1 MQQDCMRRRFDREPC
16 SIARSLEILGDWWTL
31 LIVRDAFLGVRRF
44 VDFQARLGISKN
56 ILTRR
61 LGHLTAHGVLAAVDA
76 GVHGPRYEYELT
88 AKGKDLF
95 TAITVL
101 RQWGDRWVFGAG
113 HEPLPLRGDAALL
126 AVLLRNLLDNAL
138 RYAPQGSTVTLRF
151 DERSLEVE
159 NDAEPLGDE
168 QLARL
173 GERFYR
179 PDGQEEIG
187 SGLGLSIVR
196 RIAALHGL
204 GLHFERRAGGRGLRV
219 RVGA

>member
-113 HEPLPLRGDAALL
+113 HEPLLVIDQRTGRPL
-126 AVLLRNLLDNAL
+126 
-138 RYAPQGSTVTLRF
+138 P
-151 DERSLEVE
+151 
-159 NDAEPLGDE
+159 
-168 QLARL
+168 
-173 GERFYR
+173 
-179 PDGQEEIG
+179 
-187 SGLGLSIVR
+187 
-196 RIAALHGL
+196 
-204 GLHFERRAGGRGLRV
+204 RV
-219 RVGA
+219 RVLGEDGRPVPREAMAVVPGPGHRPAAPASKPRRRVGRAS